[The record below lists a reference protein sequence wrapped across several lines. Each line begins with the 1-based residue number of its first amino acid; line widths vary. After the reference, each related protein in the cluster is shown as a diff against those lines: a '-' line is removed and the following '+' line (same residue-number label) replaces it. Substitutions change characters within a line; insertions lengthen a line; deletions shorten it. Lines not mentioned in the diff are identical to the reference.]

1 MHLHRHWKSPMT
13 PHQQTAFATFLL
25 RVTLGIMY
33 LSHSL
38 VLKLA
43 TFGLAGTA
51 GFFVSVGLPGWLF
64 AAEAVGGLL
73 LILGV
78 KTRWVVLA
86 LMPALFGAI
95 IWVHAWNGWV
105 FTAPN
110 GGWEYPA
117 FLIVV
122 SVVQFLLG
130 DGAYA
135 LSPSRTSD
143 RAAEAPAPATRPV
156 RGTAAEPVR

>member
-1 MHLHRHWKSPMT
+1 MT
-13 PHQQTAFATFLL
+13 QYQRIEFATFLL

-43 TFGLAGTA
+43 TYGLAGTA
-51 GFFVSVGLPGWLF
+51 GFFESVGLPGWLAYVTF
-64 AAEAVGGLL
+64 VAEAVGGVLL
-73 LILGV
+73 VAGV

-86 LMPALFGAI
+86 LMPALLGAI
-95 IWVHAWNGWV
+95 IWVHGLNGWV

-122 SVVQFLLG
+122 SIVQFLLG

-135 LSPSRTSD
+135 LAPSKTSD
-143 RAAEAPAPATRPV
+143 RALEAGASATSPIH
-156 RGTAAEPVR
+156 GAAAEPAR

>member
-1 MHLHRHWKSPMT
+1 MT
-13 PHQQTAFATFLL
+13 QTQQTGFAAFLL

-33 LSHSL
+33 LAHSL
-38 VLKLA
+38 VLKLG

-51 GFFVSVGLPGWLF
+51 GFFVSVGLPGWLAYVTF
-64 AAEAVGGLL
+64 AAEAVGGILL
-73 LILGV
+73 VLGV
-78 KTRWVVLA
+78 QTRWVVLA
-86 LMPALFGAI
+86 LSPALFGAI
-95 IWVHAWNGWV
+95 IWVHAGNGWV
-105 FTAPN
+105 FTATN

-135 LSPSRTSD
+135 LAPSKPLELV
-143 RAAEAPAPATRPV
+143 AEARAT
-156 RGTAAEPVR
+156 

>member
-51 GFFVSVGLPGWLF
+51 GFFVSVGLPGWL
-64 AAEAVGGLL
+64 A
-73 LILGV
+73 
-78 KTRWVVLA
+78 
-86 LMPALFGAI
+86 
-95 IWVHAWNGWV
+95 
-105 FTAPN
+105 
-110 GGWEYPA
+110 
-117 FLIVV
+117 
-122 SVVQFLLG
+122 
-130 DGAYA
+130 
-135 LSPSRTSD
+135 
-143 RAAEAPAPATRPV
+143 
-156 RGTAAEPVR
+156 